1 MTEKELLY
9 VQDVLGHEQHL
20 QNECRDLA
28 ERLQDGELKSFA
40 REMEQKHGEMFRSF
54 YGLL

>member
-9 VQDVLGHEQHL
+9 VQDVLGHEQHF